1 MADAGRR
8 SAQIEGPI
16 RPQTGPTEERMG
28 SVIKWGGAV
37 KNAEGNIPRGSIIE
51 IGPRSHLIR
60 FPQGGIEVWHDKP
73 EVLAGDGGIET
84 WRG

>member
-1 MADAGRR
+1 
-8 SAQIEGPI
+8 
-16 RPQTGPTEERMG
+16 MG
-28 SVIKWGGAV
+28 SVIKWAPIDRPGLLPPGC
-37 KNAEGNIPRGSIIE
+37 IIE

-60 FPQGGIEVWHDKP
+60 FPKGGIEVWHDKP